1 MLIGMTVRS
10 ARPVPEGRSLSV
22 ETGPPT
28 INGGT
33 GNVEP
38 ADSGGNAEVKR
49 ILYNGLTEA
58 SDL

>member
-22 ETGPPT
+22 ETGPPA
-28 INGGT
+28 IDRGA

-38 ADSGGNAEVKR
+38 ADSGGNAEMER
-49 ILYNGLTEA
+49 IGNN
-58 SDL
+58 

>member
-1 MLIGMTVRS
+1 MSKIGMTVRS

-38 ADSGGNAEVKR
+38 ADSGGNAEMER
-49 ILYNGLTEA
+49 IGNN
-58 SDL
+58 